1 MLFADDAA
9 LTAHSEEALQCLMS
23 SFAHACR
30 EFGLTISLKKTNI
43 LGQDVCSNRRLHLGY
58 SGRIRV
64 PRIHHNQQSLSGHRT
79 RREDRQGSNSDG
91 LPEQEGVGQCC
102 ADHENQGGRL

>member
-9 LTAHSEEALQCLMS
+9 LTAHTEGALLRLIS

-43 LGQDVCSNRRLHLGY
+43 LSQDVSITPSISICEYTLE
-58 SGRIRV
+58 V
-64 PRIHHNQQSLSGHRT
+64 V
-79 RREDRQGSNSDG
+79 E
-91 LPEQEGVGQCC
+91 
-102 ADHENQGGRL
+102 A